1 VTEFGSLTVRP
12 GSITPYSDA
21 TSSCRRN
28 SDAGVARR
36 RSGSTAGNDHES
48 SSTLNKRHVARP
60 MNAFL
65 VWSQIERRKIS
76 AVRPDIHNAEI
87 SKRLGRRWKV
97 GQLSRTVHTGTMRV
111 PGAVEYVLPRTI
123 FIWFS
128 LCTAHVSSCLVWL
141 FRFLCYS

>member
-1 VTEFGSLTVRP
+1 MSETHFGSLTVRP
-12 GSITPYSDA
+12 GSATPYSDA

-28 SDAGVARR
+28 SDAAANSRR
-36 RSGSTAGNDHES
+36 RRTLHASPDTGRDATS
-48 SSTLNKRHVARP
+48 SSTSTGNARSHVARP

-97 GQLSRTVHTGTMRV
+97 SF
-111 PGAVEYVLPRTI
+111 Y
-123 FIWFS
+123 
-128 LCTAHVSSCLVWL
+128 
-141 FRFLCYS
+141 